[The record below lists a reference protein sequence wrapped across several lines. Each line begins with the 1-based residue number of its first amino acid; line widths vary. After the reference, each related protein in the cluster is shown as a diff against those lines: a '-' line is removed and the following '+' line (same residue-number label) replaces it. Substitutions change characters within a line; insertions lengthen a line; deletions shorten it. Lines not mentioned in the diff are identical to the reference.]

1 MPEPHSNPRDL
12 GNYTPAGFDRG
23 ASTLKEGLW
32 VLVKW
37 MFFQGAFPWPSALRV
52 ALLRI
57 FGAKVGNGVVIRSG
71 VNITFPW
78 RLEVGAHVWIGE
90 QAFLL
95 TLAPIVIESSVCVSQ
110 RAFLCTGSHD
120 YTKPTFDLKTAP
132 VTLRHGAWIAAQA
145 FVGPGVEIGEGS
157 VVAAGAVVTEDVPER
172 VVVKGNPA
180 GIVKRLR
187 EVEAATGGQRPTS
200 NVQHPTSKE

>member
-1 MPEPHSNPRDL
+1 MPDPQSNPRDL
-12 GNYTPAGFDRG
+12 GSYTPAGFDRG

-52 ALLRI
+52 AFLRI

-78 RLEVGAHVWIGE
+78 RLNVGSHVWIGE

-95 TLAPIVIESSVCVSQ
+95 TLAPIVIEDSVCVSQ

-120 YTKPTFDLKTAP
+120 YKKTTFDLKTAP
-132 VTLRHGAWIAAQA
+132 VTLRHGAWVAAQA

-157 VVAAGAVVTEDVPER
+157 VVAAGAVVVENVPAK
-172 VVVKGNPA
+172 VVVRGNPA
-180 GIVKRLR
+180 VIVKQIGDANPA
-187 EVEAATGGQRPTS
+187 VA
-200 NVQHPTSKE
+200 VQHPTSKG

>member
-1 MPEPHSNPRDL
+1 MPEPQSNPRDL
-12 GNYTPAGFDRG
+12 GSYTPGGFDRG

-32 VLVKW
+32 VFIKW

-52 ALLRI
+52 AFLRI

-78 RLEVGAHVWIGE
+78 RLEVGSHVWIGE

-95 TLAPIVIESSVCVSQ
+95 TLAPVVIENSVCVSQ
-110 RAFLCTGSHD
+110 RAFLCTGSHN
-120 YTKPTFDLKTAP
+120 YQKPTFDLKTAP
-132 VTLRHGAWIAAQA
+132 VTLRHGSWIAAQA

-157 VVAAGAVVTEDVPER
+157 VVAAGAVVTENVPAR
-172 VVVKGNPA
+172 VVVKGNP
-180 GIVKRLR
+180 GVIVKRLG
-187 EVEAATGGQRPTS
+187 EAEPTTGGQRPTS
-200 NVQHPTSKE
+200 DVQRPKSTE